1 LFKRLVRLTILP
13 PVMPKCWD
21 NPDDWKEWVR
31 LNKIAGPVDRAKS
44 LEHFCND
51 CSAQYAARMIEASRC
66 AYPDPA
72 SRPEKVTPHE

>member
-1 LFKRLVRLTILP
+1 MASTFKRIALH

-21 NPDDWKEWVR
+21 NPGDWAEWVR
-31 LNKIAGPVDRAKS
+31 LNRVAGPVDRAKS

-51 CSAQYAARMIEASRC
+51 CTQDYAARMARDGRC

-72 SRPEKVTPHE
+72 NRPEKVRPNE